1 MTKPTDDFAET
12 AQDKFEN
19 AAQIAQER
27 AQNALEIGKN
37 YVRENPF
44 PVILGAFIL
53 GTILGI
59 AVSQREARPQPKET
73 KEKMR
78 ELADD
83 IVAQISDRLPDFKK
97 LRGAYLNSP
106 LVEQAQEMGK
116 KLKWW

>member
-1 MTKPTDDFAET
+1 MTNPPDDFTET
-12 AQDKFEN
+12 AHGKFEN
-19 AAQIAQER
+19 AAQIAQAK
-27 AQNALEIGKN
+27 AQDALEIGKN

-59 AVSQREARPQPKET
+59 AVSQREPRPRET
-73 KEKMR
+73 KEKVR

>member
-1 MTKPTDDFAET
+1 MTKPPDDFSET
-12 AQDKFEN
+12 AQEKLEN
-19 AAQIAQER
+19 AAQMAQEK
-27 AQNALEIGKN
+27 AQNALEAGKS

-44 PVILGAFIL
+44 PIILGAFIL

-59 AVSQREARPQPKET
+59 AVSQREPRPRET
-73 KEKMR
+73 KEKVR

-83 IVAQISDRLPDFKK
+83 IVSQITDRLPDFKK

-106 LVEQAQEMGK
+106 FVEQAQEVGK